1 MNEVTESILAFLY
14 LIRFWRN
21 YRAGVMYMKQ
31 ELIIEGSENCLD
43 DIEDVHFEHALEEYA
58 PNTKA
63 RRQIEDLLENKRLEA
78 EFQYFFDA

>member
-21 YRAGVMYMKQ
+21 YRAGVMYMQQ

-43 DIEDVHFEHALEEYA
+43 DIEDALEEYA

>member
-1 MNEVTESILAFLY
+1 MQ
-14 LIRFWRN
+14 
-21 YRAGVMYMKQ
+21 Q

-43 DIEDVHFEHALEEYA
+43 DIEDALEEYA